1 MLCEL
6 PRLIAKSRCLTVV
19 HMQQKFAL
27 AGNVEAKAFS
37 NGAVPRGA
45 KLLVETLLDEARC
58 RLVILP
64 VLVEAHRN
72 NLHSLVAHFRRHV
85 RVLSN

>member
-1 MLCEL
+1 
-6 PRLIAKSRCLTVV
+6 
-19 HMQQKFAL
+19 MQQKFAL

-85 RVLSN
+85 RVLSNVWEVYLEGVVSQSLLEAA

>member
-1 MLCEL
+1 
-6 PRLIAKSRCLTVV
+6 
-19 HMQQKFAL
+19 MQQELAL
-27 AGNVEAKAFS
+27 TGNVEAKAFS
-37 NGAVPRGA
+37 DGAVPRGA

-72 NLHSLVAHFRRHV
+72 NLHGLVPHLRRHV
-85 RVLSN
+85 RVLNGVGRYRRGWLVGIVEAA